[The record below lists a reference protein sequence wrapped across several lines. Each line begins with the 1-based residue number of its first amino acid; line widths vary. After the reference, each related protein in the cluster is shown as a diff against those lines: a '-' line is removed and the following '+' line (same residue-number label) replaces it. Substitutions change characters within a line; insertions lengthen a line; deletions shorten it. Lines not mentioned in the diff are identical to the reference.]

1 MFPRRF
7 QCENDEMT
15 GEIFD
20 ARGADSRASPL
31 ARYLLAAYVLLIVYA
46 SLNPFE
52 GWRNVA
58 TSPFEFLGAPL
69 PHYVVGV
76 EVAANI
82 AAYIPLGF
90 LGFLALRPMIRGV
103 LALLVATLLSTLLSL
118 SVECLQNYLPTRV
131 PSNIDLGANG
141 LGALV
146 GATIAL
152 FFAARLSREHGLQ
165 ALRYRYLRAG
175 NRVDLGLAL
184 IALWLLSL
192 LYPGTFL
199 FGNGDL
205 RALFTSPSGA
215 LHPSEAFIRF
225 EALVT
230 AANTVAV
237 GMLLSLLTERGQP
250 ARRLFL
256 GLLLCA
262 LAVRSLAYALLF
274 SPQDFLNWLTPGA
287 TYGLVIGCVLVLA
300 ACSANA
306 PTRTVLCGIAL
317 MTATAVVNYAPENPY
332 FLAAIAGWRQG
343 HFLNFNGFTKLLS
356 GAWPF
361 IALLYIL
368 ALTGA
373 RAR

>member
-1 MFPRRF
+1 MA
-7 QCENDEMT
+7 
-15 GEIFD
+15 GEFSNYRVD
-20 ARGADSRASPL
+20 DPRASPL

-52 GWRNVA
+52 GWREVG
-58 TSPFEFLGAPL
+58 TSPFEFLGAPFPRYIVTL
-69 PHYVVGV
+69 

-90 LGFLALRPMIRGV
+90 LVFLALRPLARGV
-103 LALLVATLLSTLLSL
+103 VALVISALSSALLSL
-118 SVECLQNYLPTRV
+118 TVECLQNYLPTRV
-131 PSNIDLGANG
+131 PSNIDLAANA
-141 LGALV
+141 LGALA
-146 GATIAL
+146 GAIIAL
-152 FFAARLSREHGLQ
+152 VFAARLSREQGLQ
-165 ALRYRYLRAG
+165 ALRYRYFQEGA
-175 NRVDLGLAL
+175 RVDLGLAL

-205 RALFTSPSGA
+205 RALFTAPSGA

-256 GLLLCA
+256 ALLA
-262 LAVRSLAYALLF
+262 GAIAARTIAYGLLF

-287 TYGLVIGCVLVLA
+287 TYGLTAGSVIVLIF
-300 ACSANA
+300 CGTGKSR
-306 PTRTVLCGIAL
+306 RTILCGLAL
-317 MTATAVVNYAPENPY
+317 MSAPAVVNYAPENPY
-332 FLAAIAGWRQG
+332 FLAAIASWQQG
-343 HFLNFNGFTKLLS
+343 HFLNFNGFTRMLS
-356 GAWPF
+356 AAWPF
-361 IALLYIL
+361 IALLYVL

-373 RAR
+373 RGR